1 MSYQFLKNVVLRGQ
15 IEVMTG
21 LHIGGSKDKLEIGGV
36 DSPVIRDPRTNQ
48 PYIPASSI
56 KGKMRMLLEFALGK
70 VDAKGE
76 VFAEKDKDKAAVDP
90 ICRIFGTAE
99 KEVKRGPTR
108 LIIRDAFATKAT
120 VAMWEK
126 LDTGLQYTE
135 EKGENTINR
144 LTSEANP
151 RFQERVVKGSCF
163 AFEII
168 YGIYDMGDGGKADLD
183 NLKYV
188 MQGLRLLQSAGL
200 GGSVSRGYGQITI
213 TLADPVIV
221 TNEDYR
227 DGGTS
232 YTSAI
237 TPPESIAYT
246 RTLDTEI
253 TVS

>member
-1 MSYQFLKNVVLRGQ
+1 MSYQFLKNVVLRGK
-15 IEVMTG
+15 IEVVTG

-36 DSPVIRDPRTNQ
+36 DNPVLRDPSTNH

-56 KGKMRMLLEFALGK
+56 KGKMRMLLEFALKK
-70 VDAKGE
+70 VHKDGE
-76 VFAEKDKDKAAVDP
+76 VYSSTDPLDP

-99 KEVKRGPTR
+99 KGVQRGPTR
-108 LIIRDAFATKAT
+108 LIIRDAFPTSDTINTWKT
-120 VAMWEK
+120 

-135 EKGENTINR
+135 EKSENNINR

-151 RFQERVVKGSCF
+151 RSQERVVKGSCF
-163 AFEII
+163 AFELI
-168 YGIYDMGDGGKADLD
+168 YGIYDMGDGGKADID

-213 TLADPVIV
+213 TLAEPVIV

-227 DGGTS
+227 DGGES

>member
-1 MSYQFLKNVVLRGQ
+1 MSNQFLKNVVLRGK
-15 IEVMTG
+15 IEIVTG

-36 DSPVIRDPRTNQ
+36 DSPVMRDPRTNY

-56 KGKMRMLLEFALGK
+56 KGKMRMLIEFALGK
-70 VDAKGE
+70 VHPKGE
-76 VFAEKDKDKAAVDP
+76 VYSSTDP
-90 ICRIFGTAE
+90 LDPVCRIFGTAE
-99 KEVKRGPTR
+99 KGVRRGPTR
-108 LIIRDAFATKAT
+108 LIIRDAFPTADT
-120 VAMWEK
+120 VKMWEK

-135 EKGENTINR
+135 EKGENSINR

-163 AFEII
+163 AFELI
-168 YGIYDMGDGGKADLD
+168 YGIYDMEDGGKADIE
-183 NLKYV
+183 NFSYV

-200 GGSVSRGYGQITI
+200 GGSLSRGYGQITI
-213 TLADPVIV
+213 TLAEPVIV

-227 DGGTS
+227 DGGES